1 MATSVGGV
9 DHATPADLAERER
22 ELEELAGALAAARAG
37 TGRLVVIQGEAGVG
51 KSRLLDAA
59 ARQARASGMDV
70 LAARGLEFER
80 DCPFGVA
87 LQMLE
92 PSLAAAEPGQRASLL
107 AGAAPAAAL
116 FEGREVAGL
125 ADGVDRSFAFVHGLR
140 RLVGNLIALPPGGAQ
155 ARPMLLT
162 VDDAQWADVLSLRF
176 LIRLAAD
183 LSTLPAAVVVAAR
196 YGEHDAN
203 AGLLRKLASAA
214 HELRPGRLSPQ
225 AVAAVV
231 TAACP
236 GAAPEFCRACA
247 DASGG
252 NPFYLHEMLKA
263 AQADGIPATARGAAE
278 IAGLVPE
285 SVLHSVLLR
294 LARVPGEGP
303 TVAAAVA
310 ILGDTASLAQ
320 VTALSGLDE
329 ETAEQAADD
338 LARSRILLPG
348 EPLSFTHPL
357 IGAAISNDMPA
368 LARSRAHRRAAEL
381 LTADGAPAEVIAAH
395 LLACRPARD
404 ADAVAVLCQAAQH
417 AAVRGEYDAGRRL
430 LARALA
436 ERPAPGPQA
445 DLRLQLALAEAAVGV
460 PDALAR
466 LTDALEVVHD
476 RRRRAQALH
485 ALARLQFARADFPGA
500 AEAIRSALGQL
511 GQADPL
517 ARELRTDQMAI
528 AGVQPEVCPEAAAR
542 LAALVDDARSGRLP
556 GETALLAQLASS
568 MVASGEPAEQVREV
582 ARAAVP
588 GLGGDAFYGLTTGF
602 AVLALIHIDE
612 LDLADPLIEAAM
624 ERARRAGSL
633 IGTGFASHWRAMLH
647 YHRGAL
653 DQAIAAAEDTL
664 EACRAGWDLCL
675 PWVVSLLVRANIER
689 GDLGAAAETLR
700 LGGDTPEQGIE
711 GALLLEA
718 RGHLALAC
726 GRAAEALA
734 SLEAAGALTA
744 TGHGTAPPTMLPWRS
759 AAALAAAR
767 LGQSSAR
774 RRPGQRRAG
783 PGAPHRRLP
792 HPGGRPAGRRPD
804 RGGQAWAGPA
814 RRGRRRAGTLTGRPG
829 ARPRPDRPGR
839 RPPAGRRVRG
849 RPPDSPP
856 RLAGRPGSR
865 CHPACI
871 TCPRG
876 APCRR
881 RPPPL
886 RSPPHRPG
894 GPDAHRTAGRPAGR
908 RWPRNPRDRPDTV
921 RQLQDHRMAPGS
933 RLPQTRHPITPPI
946 ARRPGH
952 AVTRIDSPRPG
963 CVPARMNQDQRDA
976 IAAAIMP
983 LR

>member
-1 MATSVGGV
+1 MGRVGGATGLATNV
-9 DHATPADLAERER
+9 GGMDHASPADLAERER

-51 KSRLLDAA
+51 KSRLLEAA
-59 ARQARASGMDV
+59 AGQARASGMGV
-70 LAARGLEFER
+70 LSARGLEFER
-80 DCPFGVA
+80 DYPFGVA

-92 PSLAAAEPGQRASLL
+92 PSLAAAEPGQRASLR
-107 AGAAPAAAL
+107 AGAAAAAAL

-125 ADGVDRSFAFVHGLR
+125 ADGVDHSHALVDGLR
-140 RLVGNLIALPPGGAQ
+140 RLVVNLIALPPGGAQ

-196 YGEHDAN
+196 YGDHDAN
-203 AGLLRKLASAA
+203 ASFLRKLASAA

-236 GAAPEFCRACA
+236 EAAQEFCRACA

-252 NPFYLHEMLKA
+252 NPFYLHEIVKA
-263 AQADGIPATARGAAE
+263 AQADGIPATAGGAAE

-294 LARVPGEGP
+294 LARVRGEGP

-338 LARSRILLPG
+338 LALARILLPG

-404 ADAVAVLCQAAQH
+404 ADAVAVLRQAAQH
-417 AAVRGEYDAGRRL
+417 AAVRGEYNAARRL

-436 ERPAPGPQA
+436 EGPAPGPQA

-466 LTDALEVVHD
+466 LTDAVEVVHG

-528 AGVQPEVCPEAAAR
+528 AGVQPEVCPEAATR

-568 MVASGEPAEQVREV
+568 MVASGEPAEQVRQV

-588 GLGGDAFYGLTTGF
+588 GLGEDAFYGLTTGF

-612 LDLADPLIEAAM
+612 LDLAGPLIEAAM

-700 LGGDTPEQGIE
+700 LGRDTPEQGME

-726 GRAAEALA
+726 GQTAEALA

-767 LGQSSAR
+767 LGQRQRAADLASAELDQAR
-774 RRPGQRRAG
+774 HIGACRTLGGALRVAGLIAGGRPGLALLSEAVAVLERSPAALERARALTDLGAAHRRAG
-783 PGAPHRRLP
+783 ELAAARQILHHAWQAAQDLGATPLASLAHEELRT
-792 HPGGRPAGRRPD
+792 AG
-804 RGGQAWAGPA
+804 
-814 RRGRRRAGTLTGRPG
+814 GRRRSARHHTGPAALTPTE
-829 ARPRPDRPGR
+829 
-839 RPPAGRRVRG
+839 RRVAQ
-849 RPPDSPP
+849 
-856 RLAGRPGSR
+856 LAADGLGTPEIARTLYVSSKTIEWHLDHVYRKLAIRSR
-865 CHPACI
+865 
-871 TCPRG
+871 
-876 APCRR
+876 
-881 RPPPL
+881 
-886 RSPPHRPG
+886 
-894 GPDAHRTAGRPAGR
+894 
-908 RWPRNPRDRPDTV
+908 
-921 RQLQDHRMAPGS
+921 RQL
-933 RLPQTRHPITPPI
+933 
-946 ARRPGH
+946 
-952 AVTRIDSPRPG
+952 
-963 CVPARMNQDQRDA
+963 PAA
-976 IAAAIMP
+976 LAAQ
-983 LR
+983 